1 MTGSPVRVL
10 IADDHPLFRQGIG
23 ALLRDAPETELVAEA
38 ADGEEAITLTRELR
52 PDVVVMDV
60 SMPGLDGVT
69 AARRLAEAHPDVAV
83 LMVTMMDD
91 DGSISEAIRAGAA
104 GYILKGAQPSEI
116 LRAVLAVAAGQT
128 IFGAGIGGRLDRIL
142 GAATATAG
150 SDAFPDLTPREREI
164 LTRMANGDENHAI
177 ALRLDLSEKTVRNN
191 VSNIFTKL
199 RVTNR
204 AAAVARARDA
214 GVGPARSD

>member
-1 MTGSPVRVL
+1 VTGPPVRVL

-38 ADGEEAITLTRELR
+38 SDGEEAIALTRELG

-69 AARRLAEAHPDVAV
+69 AARRLGEAHPEVAV

-116 LRAVLAVAAGQT
+116 LRAVLAVAEGQT
-128 IFGAGIGGRLDRIL
+128 IFGAGIGGRLERIL
-142 GAATATAG
+142 GGTTSTAAYA
-150 SDAFPDLTPREREI
+150 AFPDLTPREREI
-164 LTRMANGDENHAI
+164 LTRMANGDENRLI
-177 ALRLDLSEKTVRNN
+177 AQRLDLSEKTVRNN

-204 AAAVARARDA
+204 ASAVARARDA
-214 GVGPARSD
+214 GIGSDGR

>member
-1 MTGSPVRVL
+1 VRVL

-23 ALLRDAPETELVAEA
+23 ALLRDAPETDLVGEA
-38 ADGEEAITLTRELR
+38 CDGEEAITLTHELR
-52 PDVVVMDV
+52 PDVVVMDI

-69 AARRLAEAHPDVAV
+69 AARRLGEAHPQVAV
-83 LMVTMMDD
+83 LMVTMMED
-91 DGSISEAIRAGAA
+91 DGSVSEAIRAGAA
-104 GYILKGAQPSEI
+104 GYILKGAQPAEI
-116 LRAVLAVAAGQT
+116 LRAVLAVAEGQT
-128 IFGAGIGGRLDRIL
+128 IFGAGIGERLERIL
-142 GAATATAG
+142 GATTSTAA
-150 SDAFPDLTPREREI
+150 SAAFPDLTPREREI
-164 LTRMANGDENHAI
+164 LAHMANGDDNRAI

-214 GVGPARSD
+214 GFGAAGRG

>member
-1 MTGSPVRVL
+1 MTGPPVRVL

-23 ALLRDAPETELVAEA
+23 ALLRDAPETDLVGEA
-38 ADGEEAITLTRELR
+38 ADGEEAIALTRELR
-52 PDVVVMDV
+52 PDVVVMDI

-69 AARRLAEAHPDVAV
+69 AARRLAEAHPQVAV

-91 DGSISEAIRAGAA
+91 DGSVSDALRAGAA
-104 GYILKGAQPSEI
+104 GYILKGAQPAEI
-116 LRAVLAVAAGQT
+116 LRAVLAVADGQA
-128 IFGAGIGGRLDRIL
+128 IFGAGIGARLEQIL
-142 GAATATAG
+142 GAATSTAA
-150 SDAFPDLTPREREI
+150 AFPDLTPREGEI
-164 LTRMANGDENHAI
+164 LVRLANGDENHAI
-177 ALRLDLSEKTVRNN
+177 ALRLGLSEKTVRNN

-214 GVGPARSD
+214 GIGPPGQD